1 MVVPSKLNKNVMSG
15 PGNQP
20 TSLMG
25 LMLQKLWRAWKQHQV
40 SPWVVSVSEAIEA
53 ARTEA
58 TIEEIAGQCVIKK
71 VKNINPK

>member
-20 TSLMG
+20 IPLMG
-25 LMLQKLWRAWKQHQV
+25 LMLQKLWRAWEQHQV
-40 SPWVVSVSEAIEA
+40 SPWVVSISEAIEA
-53 ARTEA
+53 AKIEA
-58 TIEEIAGQCVIKK
+58 TIEEIAGQWVIKE